1 MSKVGIH
8 KIGFK
13 EQDKIIDIWN
23 QQPDEQPDPERGA
36 VEERFSGH
44 LFLRPD
50 QRTAYL
56 TEQRTADGNGVVF
69 NISLE
74 FIVRV
79 DADIDLAR
87 KYAGRPLVMF
97 AWAVDGK
104 LYTIGTK
111 EYPVMM
117 VISDRYEGLDTREV
131 AVKASYQCV
140 TRLLR

>member
-1 MSKVGIH
+1 M
-8 KIGFK
+8 
-13 EQDKIIDIWN
+13 
-23 QQPDEQPDPERGA
+23 
-36 VEERFSGH
+36 
-44 LFLRPD
+44 
-50 QRTAYL
+50 
-56 TEQRTADGNGVVF
+56 
-69 NISLE
+69 
-74 FIVRV
+74 RV

-87 KYAGRPLVMF
+87 KYAGRSLVMF

-131 AVKASYQCV
+131 AVKASYQSV